1 MGGSPFISTT
11 ERHPMHSLN
20 HPVYASAVAAERVEA
35 AQREAEA
42 SRLQHPPPVR
52 RYAAYVAARVARRLD
67 PSAARR
73 AVA

>member
-1 MGGSPFISTT
+1 
-11 ERHPMHSLN
+11 MHSLN
-20 HPVYASAVAAERVEA
+20 HPAYARSVVAERVVAAEREV
-35 AQREAEA
+35 QA

-52 RYAAYVAARVARRLD
+52 SRAAYAAARVARRLD

>member
-1 MGGSPFISTT
+1 
-11 ERHPMHSLN
+11 MHSLN
-20 HPVYASAVAAERVEA
+20 HPAYARSVAAERVEV
-35 AQREAEA
+35 AQREARA

-52 RYAAYVAARVARRLD
+52 SRAAYVAARIAHRLD

>member
-1 MGGSPFISTT
+1 
-11 ERHPMHSLN
+11 MHSLN
-20 HPVYASAVAAERVEA
+20 HQDLARVVAAERAEVAE
-35 AQREAEA
+35 REVLA

-52 RYAAYVAARVARRLD
+52 SRAAYAAARLARRLD

>member
-1 MGGSPFISTT
+1 
-11 ERHPMHSLN
+11 MHSLN
-20 HPVYASAVAAERVEA
+20 QEAYARSVVAERVVAAEREA
-35 AQREAEA
+35 QA

-52 RYAAYVAARVARRLD
+52 SRAAYAAARVARRLD